1 MKVKP
6 FIALALTGAML
17 ASMTTF
23 AREAPKMK
31 MTTDIPASIMAPD
44 SVETS
49 IGTLEYFDGVPKANT
64 VETMAGDFEL
74 DHSSRAPG
82 KAAKIYDL
90 MDHSGPASSTSG
102 DFRYVARNGRKYRP
116 AFLMLASPIYE

>member
-1 MKVKP
+1 
-6 FIALALTGAML
+6 ML
-17 ASMTTF
+17 ASM
-23 AREAPKMK
+23 
-31 MTTDIPASIMAPD
+31 MTPVWAQ
-44 SVETS
+44 
-49 IGTLEYFDGVPKANT
+49 GEYPEQQTKEEFQRLMPITGT